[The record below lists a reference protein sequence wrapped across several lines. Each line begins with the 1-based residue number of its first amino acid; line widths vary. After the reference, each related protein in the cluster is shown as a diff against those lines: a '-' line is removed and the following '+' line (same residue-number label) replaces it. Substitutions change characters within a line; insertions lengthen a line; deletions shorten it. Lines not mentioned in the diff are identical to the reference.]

1 MNVPCTPLLKKIGL
15 CLILWTY
22 FGATAIAQQPLTN
35 LDLEQENHIVPLGAK
50 EEYNNVNLNN
60 NKSVLTVNGTLIIRG
75 NFDMIA
81 NQSMFSMGPEAIVVI
96 YGDFL
101 SSNSVTI
108 TAKSY
113 LIVYGNFVNNTPS
126 NKADLNIEGSNI
138 YIFGTV
144 DNWDNFTSCDLYEG
158 NSAEITVEQCDYG
171 TEENFDENSGEFP
184 EDLKDILPC
193 VNSIIWTGASDS
205 NWNNPSNWS
214 CNKLPSLAINVVI
227 PSGLVT
233 YPVVT
238 TGANALAKN
247 LTIENNAEVI
257 VVNNFLR
264 IAGNLTNSG
273 LLSVEAGSISFE
285 GTTAQT
291 IPAGAFEGNRVLNLN
306 INNPEGVISQAK
318 IEIISSLKIESGVFS
333 TGDDLTLISN
343 LAGTAF
349 IDGSGNGEVTGSIKM
364 QRYLSNGFGYKY
376 FSSPFSD
383 STVGDFAAFMELK
396 DATTGFPYFYEYR
409 ENRKNADLSDLTGW
423 QNFTEPTNSLKIAE
437 GYALNISGSNNPV
450 TIEISGAVNNGPVSI
465 SLQNSDGLYSKGFNL
480 VGNPYPSPIDW
491 DLISPTL
498 SGIDNAIY
506 FFTAGSSDRYSG
518 TYTSYVNGVST
529 DGRSSRIIP
538 SMQGFFVRVSDPAN
552 GAYPA
557 TANLNFT
564 NAART
569 GNQNVQNF
577 YKSKNSKIIPQLRLS
592 AGFSN
597 EKTSDAA
604 VIYFHPAASNQFE
617 KELDAYKMMNTAAEV
632 PSLYSITKH
641 DEKLSI
647 NAINSSEI
655 QEIPLGIKS
664 QRSGDMFIELAGIE
678 NIFPADYIYLKDKKN
693 KVIQNLSEKP
703 RYSFTSQKGENN
715 DRFILIF
722 SPEKLSEK
730 DMILDFEQFS
740 VYSVAGELLI
750 KLNLDENSTGNI
762 VLSNISGQI
771 LRKSS
776 GKGKDLIKFSGIAA
790 PGVYLISLE
799 LENERLTKKFLL
811 NK

>member
-1 MNVPCTPLLKKIGL
+1 M
-15 CLILWTY
+15 ILWTY

-35 LDLEQENHIVPLGAK
+35 LDLEQENHVIPVGAK

-60 NKSVLTVNGTLIIRG
+60 KNSVLTVNGTLIIHG
-75 NFDMIA
+75 NLDMIA
-81 NQSMFSMGPEAIVVI
+81 NKSEFTMGPEAIVVI

-113 LIVYGNFVNNTPS
+113 LIVYGNFVNKTPS

-144 DNWDNFTSCDLYEG
+144 DNWENFTSCDQYEG

-205 NWNNPSNWS
+205 NWNNLSNWN

-227 PSGLVT
+227 PSGLAT
-233 YPVVT
+233 YPEVT

-247 LTIENNAEVI
+247 LTIETDAEVV

-264 IAGNLTNSG
+264 IAGNLLNSG
-273 LLSVEAGSISFE
+273 ILNVEAGSISFE
-285 GTTAQT
+285 GSTPQI

-306 INNPEGVISQAK
+306 INNPEEVVSQTK
-318 IEIISSLKIESGVFS
+318 IEVNNSLKIGSGVFS
-333 TGDDLTLISN
+333 TGEDLTLISTQ
-343 LAGTAF
+343 LGTAF
-349 IDGSGNGEVTGSIKM
+349 IDGSGNGEITGSIKM

-396 DATTGFPYFYEYR
+396 DATTGFPHFYEYR

-437 GYALNISGSNNPV
+437 GYALNISENSNPV
-450 TIEISGAVNNGPVSI
+450 TIEISGTVNNGSVTI
-465 SLQNSDGLYSKGFNL
+465 SLQNNDGRYTNGFNL

-506 FFTAGSSDRYSG
+506 FFTAGSSDRYLG

-529 DGRSSRIIP
+529 DGRSSGIIP

-569 GNQNVQNF
+569 GNQNGQDF
-577 YKSKNSKIIPQLRLS
+577 YKSENSKIIPQLRLS
-592 AGFSN
+592 AAYSN
-597 EKTSDAA
+597 EETSDAA
-604 VIYFHPAASNQFE
+604 IIYFHPAASAQFE
-617 KELDAYKMMNTAAEV
+617 NKLDAYKMMNTAAEV
-632 PSLYSITKH
+632 PNLYSITKQG
-641 DEKLSI
+641 EKLSI

-664 QRSGDMFIELAGIE
+664 ERSGDMFIEMSGKE
-678 NIFPADYIYLKDKKN
+678 NIFPAAYIYLKDKKN
-693 KVIQNLSEKP
+693 KLIQNLSEKP
-703 RYSFTSQKGENN
+703 RYFFTSQKGENN
-715 DRFILIF
+715 DRFFLII
-722 SPEKLSEK
+722 SPEKLSDK
-730 DMILDFEQFS
+730 DMILAFEQFS
-740 VYSVAGELLI
+740 VYSVEGELLI
-750 KLNLDENSTGNI
+750 KLNLDENSAGNVI
-762 VLSNISGQI
+762 LSNISGQI

-776 GKGKDLIKFSGIAA
+776 GKGKDLIQFRGIAA

-799 LENERLTKKFLL
+799 LENERMTKKFLL